1 MALAIDDYILQATG
15 GPSVMD
21 GLVSWLKTNGASN
34 GAMADLH
41 DQFLTAQGF
50 TTGTLDDRWDAL
62 LVSLG
67 YTGSLQDKLYKFWQA
82 GGVIAGFTPADLFSA
97 GEVGFWYDAS
107 DLSTLY
113 QDSAGTIPVTAVE
126 QAVGFISDKSK
137 GVPFGGEQTTN
148 GTFDTDSAWT
158 KFNTIT
164 HSAGEYTISNSPVLF
179 DGAYIAQQL
188 SGLTTGRPYRVT
200 IVVTNSVVGAGQAS
214 FKQGTA
220 ANSTAYGQVVIPS
233 AFFTGTWQF
242 IITAGAPNPWVTIHV
257 GGSNENITVT
267 SISIVESFRNNAT
280 QSTEAN
286 KPILRARYNQI
297 TYSEVFDNPAWTLV
311 GATITPNTT
320 TAPNGTTTADT
331 FDVSSGAYNSVYTTA
346 TPLTG
351 GAAYIASVYAKAGT
365 NSQVTLE
372 LRVGGTTPNATF
384 DLTSGTVVSGTGTI
398 VSAGGGWYKCSVT
411 ITTSTTSH
419 LFLIGGQPFS
429 AGYIYLWGAQVI
441 SVEDNTNLNG
451 EYQTI
456 TSSTN
461 YNADTT
467 KFPQYLSFDGSNDGV
482 ATSAINFSSANEM
495 SVFAGVT
502 NLSNV
507 AAGVVVELS
516 ATTQTN
522 NGTFALFTPSG
533 ASQSDFMYRSR
544 GTVVADANGTA
555 ICAPPSTNVVTG
567 LSDIS
572 ADSAILRI
580 DGVQNVSV
588 ATDQGSGNYGN
599 YVAYI
604 GRRAGTSL
612 PLNGRIYQIIVRG
625 KASTAEEIADTETYV
640 ASKIKVTL

>member
-82 GGVIAGFTPADLFSA
+82 GGTIGGFTPASLFSD

-107 DLSTLY
+107 DLSALY
-113 QDSAGTIPVTAVE
+113 QDNGGTTPVTAVE
-126 QAVGFISDKSK
+126 QPVGLLIDKSK
-137 GVPFGGEQTTN
+137 AVAFGSEQTTN
-148 GTFDTDSAWT
+148 GTFDTDSDWT

-164 HSAGEYTISNSPVLF
+164 YSGGQYTISNSPVLF
-179 DGAYIAQQL
+179 AGAYIAQQL
-188 SGLTTGRPYRVT
+188 SGLTTGAVYKVT
-200 IVVTNSVVGAGQAS
+200 IVVTSAAVSANQAS

-220 ANSTAYGQVVIPS
+220 ANDLTYGQVFIPS
-233 AFFTGTWQF
+233 ASFTGTWSF
-242 IITAGAPNPWVTIHV
+242 NITAGAANPWVTIHV
-257 GGSNENITVT
+257 SGSNENITVT
-267 SISIVESFRNNAT
+267 SISIV
-280 QSTEAN
+280 QSLGNHASQSIAAN
-286 KPILRARYNQI
+286 RPVLRSRYNQI
-297 TYSEVFDNPAWTLV
+297 TYSEEFDNAAWTKV

-331 FDVSSGAYNSVYTTA
+331 FAVSSGAYNSVYATA

-365 NSQVTLE
+365 NTQVTLE
-372 LRVGGTTPNATF
+372 LRVAGTTPNATF
-384 DLTSGTVVSGTGTI
+384 DLTNGTVASGTGAI

-419 LFLIGGQPFS
+419 LFIIGGQPSS
-429 AGYIYLWGAQVI
+429 AGDIYIWGAQVI
-441 SVEDNTNLNG
+441 SVDDNTNLNG
-451 EYQTI
+451 EYQSI
-456 TSSTN
+456 TSSTT
-461 YNADTT
+461 YNTDTT
-467 KFPQYLSFDGSNDGV
+467 KFPRYLSFDGTNDGLV
-482 ATSAINFSSANEM
+482 TASINFSATDEM

-507 AAGVVVELS
+507 GAGVVVELS

-522 NGTFALFTPSG
+522 NGTFALFAPSA
-533 ASQSDFMYRSR
+533 ASQSDFMYRSK
-544 GTVVADANGTA
+544 GTAVADANGTNTF
-555 ICAPPSTNVVTG
+555 APPSTKVITG

-572 ADSAILRI
+572 ADSTILRI
-580 DGVQNVSV
+580 NGVQNVSV
-588 ATDQGSGNYGN
+588 ATDQGTGNYGN
-599 YVAYI
+599 YVSYI
-604 GRRAGTSL
+604 GRRGGTVL
-612 PLNGRIYQIIVRG
+612 PLNGRLYQLIVRG
-625 KASTAEEIADTETYV
+625 KTSTADEIDDTETYV
-640 ASKIKVTL
+640 ASKINVTL

>member
-1 MALAIDDYILQATG
+1 
-15 GPSVMD
+15 
-21 GLVSWLKTNGASN
+21 
-34 GAMADLH
+34 MADLH

-67 YTGSLQDKLYKFWQA
+67 YTGSLQDKLYEFWKA
-82 GGVIAGFTPADLFSA
+82 GGTIAFTPASLFSA

-126 QAVGFISDKSK
+126 QPVGLILDKSEDAPSA
-137 GVPFGGEQTTN
+137 VERTTN

-158 KFNTIT
+158 KFNNIS

-179 DGAYIAQQL
+179 DGAYISQQL
-188 SGLTTGRPYRVT
+188 SGLTTGNLYKVT
-200 IVVTNSVVGAGQAS
+200 IVVTNSVVGANQAS
-214 FKQGTA
+214 FKQGA
-220 ANSTAYGQVVIPS
+220 SVNSSGYSQNFIPS
-233 AFFTGTWQF
+233 AFFTGTWEF
-242 IITAGAPNPWVTIHV
+242 NITAGAPNPWVTIHV
-257 GGSNENITVT
+257 NGSNENITVT
-267 SISIVESFRNNAT
+267 SISIVETFRNTAS
-280 QSTEAN
+280 QSIADNRPT
-286 KPILRARYNQI
+286 LRARYNQI
-297 TYSEVFDNPAWTLV
+297 TYSEVFDNPAWSKV
-311 GATITPNTT
+311 SATITPNTT

-331 FDVSSGAYNSVYTTA
+331 FAVSSGSYNSIFTTA
-346 TPLTG
+346 TPLIG
-351 GAAYIASVYAKAGT
+351 GAAYVASVYAKAGT
-365 NSQVTLE
+365 NTQVTLE
-372 LRVGGTTPNATF
+372 LRVAGTTPNATF
-384 DLTSGTVVSGTGTI
+384 DLTNGTVASGTGAI

-411 ITTSTTSH
+411 VTTSTTSH
-419 LFLIGGQPFS
+419 LFIIGGQPFS
-429 AGYIYLWGAQVI
+429 AGDIYLWGAQVI
-441 SVEDNTNLNG
+441 SLEDNTNLNG

-461 YNADTT
+461 YDADTT
-467 KFPQYLSFDGSNDGV
+467 KFPQYLSFDGSNDGL
-482 ATSAINFSSANEM
+482 ATSAIDFSTANEM

-502 NLSNV
+502 NLSNA

-516 ATTQTN
+516 STTQTN
-522 NGTFALFTPSG
+522 NGTFGLFTPSA

-544 GTVVADANGTA
+544 GTVVADANGTNTF
-555 ICAPPSTNVVTG
+555 APPSTNVVTG

-604 GRRAGTSL
+604 GRRNGATL
-612 PLNGRIYQIIVRG
+612 PLNGRIYQLIVRG
-625 KASTAEEIADTETYV
+625 KASTVGEIADTETYV
-640 ASKIKVTL
+640 ASKVSVTL